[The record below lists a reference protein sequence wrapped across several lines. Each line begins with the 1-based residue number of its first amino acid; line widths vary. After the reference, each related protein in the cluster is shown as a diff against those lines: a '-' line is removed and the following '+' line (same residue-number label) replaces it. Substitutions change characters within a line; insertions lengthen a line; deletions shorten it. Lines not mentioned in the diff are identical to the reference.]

1 MCHLAAIFS
10 LNYFYNG
17 EPFSYHAKKIFYSL
31 RYDFVKKHIER
42 TKAQTVIDL
51 GCAECKF
58 VKELAKMDLRR
69 VIGIDLDRH
78 VIDNGS
84 NYFKPNFDDYN
95 SPYYQR
101 KENLL
106 IELYRFVHWAL
117 RISLRDF

>member
-1 MCHLAAIFS
+1 MYCFS
-10 LNYFYNG
+10 ISVFLNPILNSF
-17 EPFSYHAKKIFYSL
+17 

-42 TKAQTVIDL
+42 TQAQTVIDL

-69 VIGIDLDRH
+69 VIGIDLDRQ

-95 SPYYQR
+95 NPYYQR

-106 IELYRFVHWAL
+106 IELFR
-117 RISLRDF
+117 